1 MDDTIE
7 TTQAVIDQ
15 AQIVKRGL
23 MQELFTP
30 GSPTVTGPSEWSE
43 EHLGSLFT
51 LQLGKMLNKKA
62 RTTLPRFPYLANKD
76 VQWGKLDL
84 SNLRKMHFNHKDREK
99 YRLLPDDL
107 LVCEGGEVGRTAI
120 WTGKSDCYFQ
130 NAVHR
135 LRVRDSARVEPH
147 FILHFMRFAAAS
159 GMFTH
164 LTGQSTIAHLTK
176 EKLSLLKVNLPTL
189 PEQRK
194 IAAILSSVDNAIEK
208 TQAVIDQARIVKR
221 GLLQVL
227 LEGERDTW
235 RASTLG
241 SLAQVNPEQLG
252 SRTDPDYLLEYL
264 DISAIEQP
272 GIIGD
277 TRTLRFE
284 DAPSRARRVVR
295 EGDILV
301 STVRP
306 YLRNFARV
314 RQASDNLVVSTG
326 YAVVRPSD
334 RVDGRFLYQH
344 ILSSGFVEY
353 LKPRMSGSNYP
364 AVTAHDVKAY
374 PLFLPPLPEQRKIAA
389 ILSSVDDAIEEDRAF
404 IDQAQIVK
412 RGLMSVLLTGELR
425 VTPCY
430 SIADELAMGQAARSS
445 R

>member
-15 AQIVKRGL
+15 TQIVKRGL

-84 SNLRKMHFNHKDREK
+84 SNLREMHFNDKDREK
-99 YRLLPDDL
+99 YRLLPHDL

-120 WTGKSDCYFQ
+120 WTGKFDCYFQ

-272 GIIGD
+272 GVIGD

-314 RQASDNLVVSTG
+314 RQALDNLVVSTG
-326 YAVVRPSD
+326 YAVVRPGD
-334 RVDGRFLYQH
+334 GVDGRFLYQH

-374 PLFLPPLPEQRKIAA
+374 PLFLPPLPEQREIAA
-389 ILSSVDDAIEEDRAF
+389 ILSGMDDAIEKTRAF

-430 SIADELAMGQAARSS
+430 SIADELAMEQAARSS

>member
-1 MDDTIE
+1 MDPTKLIRGDWRRLPFSEAVEINPRRTVAKGTLTPFVDMAALPAETRRVHPRRVKPVGPGGSRFVNGDTLFARITPCTE
-7 TTQAVIDQ
+7 NGKTGLVGCLSTGEVATGSTEF
-15 AQIVKRGL
+15 IVLGPRP
-23 MQELFTP
+23 EL
-30 GSPTVTGPSEWSE
+30 
-43 EHLGSLFT
+43 
-51 LQLGKMLNKKA
+51 
-62 RTTLPRFPYLANKD
+62 TLPAYVYYLAKNPAFRSFAISQMTGTSGRQRVPASVFD
-76 VQWGKLDL
+76 DFEV
-84 SNLRKMHFNHKDREK
+84 E
-99 YRLLPDDL
+99 LP
-107 LVCEGGEVGRTAI
+107 
-120 WTGKSDCYFQ
+120 
-130 NAVHR
+130 
-135 LRVRDSARVEPH
+135 P
-147 FILHFMRFAAAS
+147 
-159 GMFTH
+159 
-164 LTGQSTIAHLTK
+164 
-176 EKLSLLKVNLPTL
+176 L

-272 GIIGD
+272 GVIGD

-314 RQASDNLVVSTG
+314 RQALDNLIVSTG
-326 YAVVRPSD
+326 YAVVRPGD
-334 RVDGRFLYQH
+334 GVDGRFLYQQ

-364 AVTAHDVKAY
+364 AVTAHDVRAY

-389 ILSSVDDAIEEDRAF
+389 ILSGMDDAIEKTRAF

-412 RGLMSVLLTGELR
+412 RGLMSVLLTGALR
-425 VTPCY
+425 VTPRY
-430 SIADELAMGQAARSS
+430 SISDELTMGQAARNSL
-445 R
+445 

>member
-1 MDDTIE
+1 MDTLIPGDWQRLPFSEAVEINPRRTVAKGTLTPFVDMAALPAETRRVHPRRVKPVGPGGSRFVNGDTLFARITPCTE
-7 TTQAVIDQ
+7 NGKTGLVGCLSTGEVATGSTEF
-15 AQIVKRGL
+15 IVLGPRP
-23 MQELFTP
+23 EL
-30 GSPTVTGPSEWSE
+30 
-43 EHLGSLFT
+43 
-51 LQLGKMLNKKA
+51 
-62 RTTLPRFPYLANKD
+62 TLPAYVYYLAKNPAFRSFAISQMTGTSGRQRVPASVFD
-76 VQWGKLDL
+76 DFEV
-84 SNLRKMHFNHKDREK
+84 E
-99 YRLLPDDL
+99 LP
-107 LVCEGGEVGRTAI
+107 
-120 WTGKSDCYFQ
+120 
-130 NAVHR
+130 
-135 LRVRDSARVEPH
+135 P
-147 FILHFMRFAAAS
+147 
-159 GMFTH
+159 
-164 LTGQSTIAHLTK
+164 
-176 EKLSLLKVNLPTL
+176 L

-227 LEGERDTW
+227 LEEERDTW

-272 GIIGD
+272 GVIGD

-314 RQASDNLVVSTG
+314 RQALDNLVVSTG
-326 YAVVRPSD
+326 YAVVRPGD
-334 RVDGRFLYQH
+334 GVDGRFLYQQ

-364 AVTAHDVKAY
+364 AVTAHDVRAY

-389 ILSSVDDAIEEDRAF
+389 VLSGMDDAIEKTRAV
-404 IDQAQIVK
+404 IDQARIVK

-430 SIADELAMGQAARSS
+430 SIADELAMEQAARSS